1 MTETKM
7 DPVKTILGTSGA
19 GVEAA
24 KASAQTSH
32 TASKPKLKLHDLI
45 DLRGTLRQMTDTKE
59 RCDFILADDVE
70 RNKWVSFSFEKQK
83 LLIPTDV
90 FLGVLKE
97 LRDAMI
103 KEIKAVEVKFEEY
116 GVDPS
121 YAGEVEEDE

>member
-1 MTETKM
+1 M
-7 DPVKTILGTSGA
+7 
-19 GVEAA
+19 
-24 KASAQTSH
+24 
-32 TASKPKLKLHDLI
+32 KLHDLI